1 MLARYGPGRQK
12 SGFDRANLVIRSSLH
27 DCMLQFVTMDPEK
40 IGAKYHAA
48 KKSNKSAGIITR
60 QPLLGTTTAN
70 KAFKEYYKAAKN
82 DLLG

>member
-1 MLARYGPGRQK
+1 MP
-12 SGFDRANLVIRSSLH
+12 
-27 DCMLQFVTMDPEK
+27 QFVPWIPRKLAQNTTLR
-40 IGAKYHAA
+40 

-70 KAFKEYYKAAKN
+70 KAFKEYCKAAKN

>member
-1 MLARYGPGRQK
+1 
-12 SGFDRANLVIRSSLH
+12 
-27 DCMLQFVTMDPEK
+27 MLQFVTMDPEK